1 MKSHVW
7 CSSLTQDLEGIRRNN
22 RVPHSNQRQQLFASH
37 SSLLQDGIIS
47 RFIKNGMNAERTD
60 TLPADQTHNCIL
72 PPASPLQPVLRPGYQ
87 RMQKG
92 SISQSL
98 PFPSQHSDSK
108 TLLLDCS
115 RDTQHQLPSHLFSLC
130 QMCSTPAAFAK
141 LCADLPHS
149 PPAHSAPSPMPHTLP
164 ALGGLSIPSLMFIC
178 SRCCSDDSWTK
189 TLHHPIIL
197 AHLPAPFQ
205 RQHQNLY

>member
-1 MKSHVW
+1 MLLSNTRPRRHQEERRGTTFKSKAAAV
-7 CSSLTQDLEGIRRNN
+7 C
-22 RVPHSNQRQQLFASH
+22 
-37 SSLLQDGIIS
+37 
-47 RFIKNGMNAERTD
+47 
-60 TLPADQTHNCIL
+60 
-72 PPASPLQPVLRPGYQ
+72 
-87 RMQKG
+87 
-92 SISQSL
+92 ISQLLAAGWHHQQVYKEWDECREDRHPPSRPNAQLHPSTSL
-98 PFPSQHSDSK
+98 SPAASAQTWLPEDAEGQHLPEPYPFPIQHSDSK

-115 RDTQHQLPSHLFSLC
+115 RDTQQQLPSHLFSLC
-130 QMCSTPAAFAK
+130 QMCSTPVAFAK

-164 ALGGLSIPSLMFIC
+164 ALGGLSIPSLMFIF

>member
-7 CSSLTQDLEGIRRNN
+7 CSSLTQDLKGIRRNN
-22 RVPHSNQRQQLFASH
+22 GVPHSNQRQQLFASH

-92 SISQSL
+92 SISQS
-98 PFPSQHSDSK
+98 PIHSLSN
-108 TLLLDCS
+108 TLTPRHCSWTVLGTHSTNCHPIFSVSARCAPHQLLLPSSVQTCL
-115 RDTQHQLPSHLFSLC
+115 TPLLP
-130 QMCSTPAAFAK
+130 
-141 LCADLPHS
+141 
-149 PPAHSAPSPMPHTLP
+149 
-164 ALGGLSIPSLMFIC
+164 
-178 SRCCSDDSWTK
+178 
-189 TLHHPIIL
+189 TLH
-197 AHLPAPFQ
+197 LPPCPTPYQFLEDSQFQ
-205 RQHQNLY
+205 A